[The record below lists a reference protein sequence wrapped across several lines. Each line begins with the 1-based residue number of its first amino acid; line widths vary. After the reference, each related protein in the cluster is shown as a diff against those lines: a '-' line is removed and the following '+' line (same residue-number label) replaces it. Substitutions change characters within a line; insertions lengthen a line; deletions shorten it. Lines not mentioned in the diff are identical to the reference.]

1 MSKIK
6 SSLELALERTADVA
20 VDRDAV
26 RRDESTKKGR
36 ALAGRFLR
44 EPKSFSLSGELAGM
58 EKKESEWARE
68 GLIESLLAN
77 ICLPRYK
84 TDLETLPVIGEAL
97 GELIKRRGSEV
108 KTLNHLITQY
118 RELFSRY
125 LDDLEGLEER
135 IRAQWEP
142 RLRQK
147 EQQLRAQTGQNLRL
161 TPEQDPEYAK
171 VLGDQLG
178 VLESQYT
185 EVITQG
191 KGEIRKLLRVK

>member
-20 VDRDAV
+20 VDRNAV
-26 RRDESTKKGR
+26 RREESTKKGR
-36 ALAGRFLR
+36 ALAGQYLR
-44 EPKSFSLSGELAGM
+44 EPKSVSLSGELAKM
-58 EKKESEWARE
+58 ESEESEWARE

-97 GELIKRRGSEV
+97 GELIERRGSEV